1 MIRILLLQARSTA
14 DMEIQELEC
23 FVERTRLDEENF
35 VCMNVARA
43 PLFDEPLSGM
53 DAFMIGGAGEF
64 SAVPGTDYAWME
76 GILDLIREAVDM
88 RMPVFGSCWGHQ
100 LIARALGGRVE
111 HDADLAELGCH
122 RIILSEEG
130 RKDPLLRSFPD
141 SFLANMGHHDR
152 VTRLPESAIDLA
164 RSDTQPHEAFRIAD
178 LPVYGTQFHSELN
191 AHRERERLI
200 RYRPYYMEQLGTE
213 QEFEAV
219 LASLAETTE
228 VDHLLADFVE
238 MYV

>member
-1 MIRILLLQARSTA
+1 
-14 DMEIQELEC
+14 
-23 FVERTRLDEENF
+23 
-35 VCMNVARA
+35 
-43 PLFDEPLSGM
+43 
-53 DAFMIGGAGEF
+53 
-64 SAVPGTDYAWME
+64 
-76 GILDLIREAVDM
+76 M

-111 HDADLAELGCH
+111 HDSTLAELGCH
-122 RIILSEEG
+122 RIILSGAG

-152 VTRLPESAIDLA
+152 VTKLPEAAVELA
-164 RSDTQPHEAFRIAD
+164 RSETQPNEAFRIED

-200 RYRPYYMEQLGTE
+200 RYRPYYMEQLGTKE
-213 QEFEAV
+213 EFEAV
-219 LASLAETTE
+219 LASLAQTTE